1 LTAATPAR
9 VSLFR
14 YSPALVFIA
23 IVIADARQ
31 LADSDMWGHVLWG
44 RELLAHGSLPRGN
57 PYSYSAPGYLWL
69 RHEWLGEV
77 TMGALFNLFGPW
89 GLKLFKFACSAG
101 TICFMIMAMAETAA
115 PVLAQIPI
123 LMIVPLMLL
132 PAMQFRPT
140 LFDFLAL
147 SAIVAL
153 LSRHNWRGSAPLWL
167 AIPLVAI
174 WSNVHGGFFLGIV
187 VIGAYGAPVFV
198 IDLIAGSSVGQAAVP
213 AIDCPRRGLWI
224 IAIAATAAA
233 STLCTFLIPP
243 ARDTWLTLIH
253 SILNPMT
260 HYAIEDWK
268 PLLSAL
274 KDADSGSFAQK
285 YFVLVLLYF
294 AAAVVSVILT
304 PRGGDAPMVAVAAL
318 TLAMAFAAERN
329 IPIAAIAIAPVFAN
343 HLGLLFKSRA
353 VSTAPESNTREVSR
367 AGRMVMEILIA
378 VVAISFARLDGV
390 LTPGINVHGFPVRAV
405 DFMQTHDLEGNV
417 LAQYGWGQYVI
428 WHGAPGMKIF
438 IDGRYDL
445 AYPPAVV
452 WDWLKF
458 ANNLDGA
465 AQTLTAYPHDFVLL
479 EQDLPAIKVMDAA
492 RDWRLIYSDDVARLY
507 ARANSPA
514 AHLDATTVTGKSP
527 PEFFP

>member
-1 LTAATPAR
+1 LTVAGTSLTAAGRAR
-9 VSLFR
+9 VSLLR
-14 YSPALVFIA
+14 YSPALVLIA

-77 TMGALFNLFGPW
+77 TMGALFDLFGPW
-89 GLKLFKFACSAG
+89 GLKLFKFACTAG
-101 TICFMIMAMAETAA
+101 TICFMVLAMAETAA

-147 SAIVAL
+147 SAIIAL

-187 VIGAYGAPVFV
+187 VMGVYGATVFV
-198 IDLIAGSSVGQAAVP
+198 IDLVAGGS
-213 AIDCPRRGLWI
+213 PRRGLWI
-224 IAIAATAAA
+224 IAIAAAAAA

-243 ARDTWLTLIH
+243 ARDTWLTLIR
-253 SILNPMT
+253 SIFNPMT

-294 AAAVVSVILT
+294 AAAVVSVVLT

-318 TLAMAFAAERN
+318 MLAMAFAAERN

-343 HLGLLFKSRA
+343 HLGLLFRSRE
-353 VSTAPESNTREVSR
+353 VSTAPAASAREVSR
-367 AGRMVMEILIA
+367 AGRLVMEILIA

-390 LTPGINVHGFPVRAV
+390 LTPGIDAQGFPVRAV
-405 DFMQTHDLEGNV
+405 DFMKSHDLEGNV

-479 EQDLPAIKVMDAA
+479 EQDLPAIKLMDSD

-514 AHLDATTVTGKSP
+514 AHLDAATSAGKSP